1 MLLKKCFL
9 IKLLAVMAVSAVGVG
24 AAGGPIDVILTGNC
38 NPPSSVYFMNQ
49 IVGAN
54 DVIRN
59 VSIDSFLPCSKTAIT
74 EISFHSSSI
83 YSFPAIVFTTF
94 PNLQLLFMLNS
105 NLQEIKPNTFQNA
118 KKLTNLT
125 MFDCMFTSLNASTFA
140 GATSLQELQIV
151 GNMMGIPGISG
162 PIMTVNVNAFRGLP
176 ALTMLSLM
184 GANLTSI
191 DKAFFIDNT
200 KLKALI
206 LAYNLL
212 KSINPNTVSSLVNL
226 EGLSIAGNQLTSLD
240 KNLLQYTTKLKQIYL
255 ASNQLSAL
263 DDGFFKYTPNLTYMG
278 LAGNRFEIITDALFA
293 NTRLLFDLDLSCN
306 RIKSLSSSVFQNLPN
321 LKSLK
326 LSGNCLT
333 SLPKDMFSNNPQL
346 NIVEL
351 QDNLLNA
358 IYKTTFSNLKNLNIL
373 SLKNNTCVDAE
384 FEAPRNETIN
394 ATTVMNALAK
404 CDPTPAPTTTP
415 KPTTPN
421 YNCPDPIKEQL
432 DTIAN
437 VLANVSSILNII
449 ASKL

>member
-1 MLLKKCFL
+1 MILKKCFL
-9 IKLLAVMAVSAVGVG
+9 INLLAVLAVSAVGVG
-24 AAGGPIDVILTGNC
+24 AADAVLEGMC
-38 NPPSSVYFMNQ
+38 SPPYVSFINQ
-49 IVGAN
+49 FVGAN

-59 VSIDSFLPCSKTAIT
+59 VSLDRYFPCNKTSVT
-74 EISFHSSSI
+74 EVSFHSSKI
-83 YSFPAIVFTTF
+83 YSFPAILFSTF
-94 PNLQLLFMLNS
+94 PNLQLLYMYNL

-140 GATSLQELQIV
+140 GATSLQGLQIV

-176 ALTMLSLM
+176 ALTMLDFM
-184 GANLTSI
+184 MVANLTSI

-200 KLKALI
+200 KLKTLI
-206 LAYNLL
+206 LGYNSV

-226 EGLSIAGNQLTSLD
+226 EGLSLAGNQLTSLD
-240 KNLLQYTTKLKQIYL
+240 KTLLQYTTKLKQIYL
-255 ASNQLSAL
+255 DGNQLSAL
-263 DDGFFKYTPNLTYMG
+263 DDSFFKYTPNLTHIG
-278 LAGNRFEIITDALFA
+278 LAGNRFEVITDALFA
-293 NTRLLFDLDLSCN
+293 YTRLLFDLDLSCN
-306 RIKSLSSSVFQNLPN
+306 RIKLLSSTVFQNLPN

-326 LSGNCLT
+326 LCGNLLT
-333 SLPKDMFSNNPQL
+333 SLFKDMFSGNPQL

-351 QDNLLNA
+351 QDNRLSA
-358 IYKTTFSNLKNLNIL
+358 IYPTTFYNLKNLTTL
-373 SLKNNTCVDAE
+373 SLKNNTCIDAE
-384 FEAPRNETIN
+384 FQAPRNETIN

-421 YNCPDPIKEQL
+421 YNCPDNNSAIKEQL
-432 DTIAN
+432 KTIAN
-437 VLANVSSILNII
+437 VMANVSSILNTI